1 MENEI
6 IEQNLQN
13 LKTILTQRKALGKK
27 INKNSPHWQNYR
39 ERVHYRLL
47 KVIKEAER
55 TKSLTAQEMLT
66 NFINLKTGSEQLK
79 EIWIQGNERS

>member
-6 IEQNLQN
+6 IERNLQN
-13 LKTILTQRKALGKK
+13 LKTILAQRKALGKK

-47 KVIKEAER
+47 KVIEEAER
-55 TKSLTAQEMLT
+55 TKSLTPQEMFS
-66 NFINLKTGSEQLK
+66 NFVNLKTGSEQLK
-79 EIWIQGNERS
+79 EFWIQRNE